1 MKTRS
6 LPVNTQDMEN
16 KKIAVGL
23 DIGTTKIV
31 AMVGQKNEFDK
42 VEILGIGKSQSLGV
56 HRGVVNNI
64 TQTIQSIQQATLEAE
79 AKSGVTISDV
89 VVGIA
94 GQHIR
99 SLQHS
104 DYITRENA
112 DEVIN
117 EQDIETLIN
126 QVHKL
131 VMLPGEEIIHVL
143 PQEYKVDGQA
153 EIKEPIGMYGGRL
166 EANFHVVV
174 GQVSS
179 IRNIGRCIKSAGLEM
194 GKITLEPIAS
204 SDAVL
209 SQEEKEAGVALIDI
223 GGGTTDLAIFKDGI
237 IRHTAVIPFGGNVIT
252 EDIKE
257 GCSIIQKQAE
267 LLKIKFGSAW
277 PGENKETEIVSIP
290 GLRGRDPKEI
300 SLKTLSKIIN
310 ARVIEIIEQCFL
322 EIKNYGHDDQK
333 KKLIAGI
340 VLTGGG
346 SQLKHL
352 KQLVEYITGMDTR
365 VGYPNEH
372 LAGDSDESTTSPTF
386 STAVGLL
393 MAALDKMPVEVMPEN
408 QEETMEENAPG
419 EEEIQ
424 ATVPRNRNS
433 IFEQWTDKFKEFLD
447 KA

>member
-1 MKTRS
+1 
-6 LPVNTQDMEN
+6 MEHN
-16 KKIAVGL
+16 KIAIGL

-31 AMVGQKNEFDK
+31 AMIGRKNEYGK
-42 VEILGIGKSQSLGV
+42 VNILGIGKSKSLGV

-64 TQTIQSIQQATLEAE
+64 TQTIQSIQQAVQEAE
-79 AKSGVTISDV
+79 VASDLKIEGVT
-89 VVGIA
+89 VGIA

-104 DYITRENA
+104 DYITRPNSEIVIDEA
-112 DEVIN
+112 DI
-117 EQDIETLIN
+117 DRLIN

-179 IRNIGRCIKSAGLEM
+179 IRNIGRCVQSAGLSLE
-194 GKITLEPIAS
+194 GITLEPLAS
-204 SDAVL
+204 ANAVL

-223 GGGTTDLAIFKDGI
+223 GGGTTDLAIFRDGI

-257 GCSIIQKQAE
+257 GCSIIEKQAE

-277 PGENKETEIVSIP
+277 PGENKDNEIVSIP
-290 GLRGRDPKEI
+290 GLRGREPKEI
-300 SLKTLSKIIN
+300 TLKNLSKIIH
-310 ARVIEIIEQCFL
+310 ARVVEIIEQVYV
-322 EIKNYGHDDQK
+322 EIKNYGHEEQK

-365 VGYPNEH
+365 IGYPNEH
-372 LAGDSDESTTSPTF
+372 LAGDSDDDVTSPLYA
-386 STAVGLL
+386 TAVGLV
-393 MAALDKMPVEVMPEN
+393 LDGLKRHDRKE
-408 QEETMEENAPG
+408 QEELEKKIHADEKAEEA
-419 EEEIQ
+419 
-424 ATVPRNRNS
+424 V
-433 IFEQWTDKFKEFLD
+433 KEKPVKERRSFLD
-447 KA
+447 KLTERVKDFLDNAE